1 MMVQNCEFTESV
13 PERFTTE
20 ENCVQG
26 LSFVGYL
33 SNFWFCEPLM
43 SDAFSGS
50 FVVKFVNVASKYQS
64 LNKDASVKNFVN
76 VASQKFRYPAKTK
89 TP

>member
-1 MMVQNCEFTESV
+1 MVENCEFTESV

-20 ENCVQG
+20 ENCAQG
-26 LSFVGYL
+26 LSFVGYF
-33 SNFWFCEPLM
+33 SNFWYCEGLM

-64 LNKDASVKNFVN
+64 LNKDVSVKNFV
-76 VASQKFRYPAKTK
+76 KFGRVKND
-89 TP
+89 

>member
-1 MMVQNCEFTESV
+1 MVENCEFIECV

-26 LSFVGYL
+26 LSFVGYF
-33 SNFWFCEPLM
+33 SNFWYCEGLM
-43 SDAFSGS
+43 SDAFSGT

-64 LNKDASVKNFVN
+64 L
-76 VASQKFRYPAKTK
+76 SQTK
-89 TP
+89 MTLVSKIL